1 MRQLTFFED
10 NDTHAL
16 AGVVPAV
23 RAAMNAAAGASE
35 EGRKLLVDRLSA
47 LAANANIRLTAG
59 NAKSISKDTL
69 DKWLSPSDR
78 DHTPSILAVVALCMA
93 TGDAGAIRAMLKPLG
108 LDVMTTEDRKMRDYG
123 KACIEDKA
131 RAKAKRR
138 LEEELLE
145 GVR

>member
-1 MRQLTFFED
+1 MRQLTLFE
-10 NDTHAL
+10 NDDSQAL

-23 RAAMNAAAGASE
+23 RAAMNAAADGSE
-35 EGRKLLVDRLSA
+35 EGRKLLVDRLNA
-47 LAANANIRLTAG
+47 LAASANVRLTAG

-78 DHTPSILAVVALCMA
+78 DHPPSILAVVALCLA
-93 TGDAGAIRAMLKPLG
+93 TGDPAAIRAMLKPLG
-108 LDVMTTEDRKMRDYG
+108 LDVMTAEDKRLRDYG
-123 KACIEDKA
+123 RTCIEDKK

-138 LEEELLE
+138 LEDELLE